1 MPCFIAEPEDL
12 ERRGVGRRGVANTLV
27 KSMDMGVDGTCSF
40 GLGVE
45 VTADG
50 FFDAKGDMQIIPFLS
65 SRSEGLCWE
74 SKKNAGWDDELARF
88 AAVDG
93 V

>member
-27 KSMDMGVDGTCSF
+27 KSMDIGVDGTCSF

-50 FFDAKGDMQIIPFLS
+50 FYDATGDMQIILFLS
-65 SRSEGLCWE
+65 SRSAEPCWG
-74 SKKNAGWDDELARF
+74 SKKKGWEDELEGF
-88 AAVDG
+88 AVVDG